1 MNLFNYVIHKLR
13 ILIITFRQP
22 AGNSMVTS
30 VDEQEHTHKMIDNI
44 ELIMKVEDD
53 VVEEYK
59 NTLKKTNTKS
69 RTAVKSETFNNSE
82 NMLITQRNLM
92 DKLLEVVETLTTEN
106 FIFEKKVNDQAEMLN
121 PEMKKFMES
130 HKKFISEQVGQLKY
144 IWDTMPSL
152 ASNKPAKIDLV
163 SSPATTTCSSIMNL
177 LPHSSTPYRP
187 HKPKPVIS
195 SPLDKSSEFFILFSI
210 WFKIFDLFS
219 IFLVHGAEVNKT
231 YLEQNK
237 CDYSVSDISCWF
249 QTKNQKTSAEAARNI
264 DEIIRTFDDVAIET
278 KMTNF
283 RDLLLKV
290 KEIIDG
296 ERLDEATGGI

>member
-1 MNLFNYVIHKLR
+1 
-13 ILIITFRQP
+13 
-22 AGNSMVTS
+22 MVTS
-30 VDEQEHTHKMIDNI
+30 LDEQENTHKMIDNV
-44 ELIMKVEDD
+44 ELIMKLEDD

-59 NTLKKTNTKS
+59 NTLKKTNSKY
-69 RTAVKSETFNNSE
+69 RTAVKSEIFNNSE

-106 FIFEKKVNDQAEMLN
+106 FIFEKKVNEHAPMD
-121 PEMKKFMES
+121 PEIKMFMEG

-152 ASNKPAKIDLV
+152 AGNKPTKNDLV
-163 SSPATTTCSSIMNL
+163 SSPATTTCTSILNL

-195 SPLDKSSEFFILFSI
+195 SPLDKSSEFLNSFLVLSLNILSI
-210 WFKIFDLFS
+210 SFYS
-219 IFLVHGAEVNKT
+219 VHGAEVNKT

-249 QTKNQKTSAEAARNI
+249 QTKNQKNPAETAKNI
-264 DEIIRTFDDVAIET
+264 DDMIRTFDDVAIET

-296 ERLDEATGGI
+296 EQLDEAAGGN